1 MKTRIARLFVLIGVL
16 AQFALAKEA
25 AVHHAIHARVF
36 PMEQTISVVDTL
48 TLNLDPPASY
58 VEFTLHS
65 ALTVKNLTGGLT
77 LQLIETNIV
86 GSDRGMDV
94 EAPEVLKRVK
104 QNRYRLK
111 APRSRK
117 LPRRVVLAFSGKI
130 HHEIQQ
136 LAEEYARGFST
147 TPGIIDSQGV
157 YLSGSSV
164 WLPQFD
170 KRLVTFSL
178 TVEAPAGWDVVSQ
191 GKRATHRTVD
201 GARQVRWICDKPMEE
216 VFLIAAKFVEYQ
228 RDVGKVK
235 VMAFLRSPDEALAN
249 KYLDVTGQYL
259 EMYRK
264 LIGNYPFWKFALVE
278 NFWETGYG
286 MPSFTLL
293 GPQVIRFPF
302 ILHSSY
308 PHELLHN
315 WWGNGVY
322 VDFKGGNW
330 CEGLT
335 AYLADHLIQEQRGQ
349 GDAYRRATLQKY
361 TDYVNE
367 TNDFPLAQFLSRH
380 DAPSEAVGYGKCLM
394 LWEMLRTDLGDRLF
408 VKGLRHFYHH
418 NLFKRASFDDLRRS
432 FEKVSGRLLQS
443 FFDQWVK
450 RSGAPE
456 LLLAEAR
463 VQQNKDTF
471 GLQLQL
477 RQVQKEEPF
486 QLNVPIAVYFE
497 DTVEVKMAAMNER
510 QKDVEWS
517 FQKEPVKVAVDPQF
531 QVFRRLHYSEIPPA
545 LSKIFGAGK
554 VLIVLPDGLSA
565 DNPYVKLANIWSG
578 SKSKD
583 VQVKAASEVNE
594 LPDDRSVWVFGDDN
608 PFKKEIKTALKN
620 YDAQIKADR
629 VQLEKFDLPLANNS
643 FVITVR
649 HPKNRQAALVWLRIG
664 NPQAV
669 KGLAR
674 KLPHYG
680 KYSYLAFSGAEPTNI
695 AKGQWPIINSPLQK
709 TLNDKKLPQNVRL
722 KKRPALAQ
730 LTPLFS
736 AERMLQ
742 DIRYLAS
749 EELEGRGLGSEGLEK
764 AARYIAEQFK
774 KAGLQ
779 PGADDGTYFQVWP
792 EIVDDQGNKASVKNI
807 IGLIPGTDPHLKDQ
821 AVVVSAHYDHLGRGW
836 PDVHRGDEGKIHP
849 GADDNAS
856 GVAALLEL
864 ARVLG
869 QSFKPQRTV
878 IFVAFTAEESGLK
891 GSRYFVKHYRRFP
904 PDKIMADLNL
914 DTVGR
919 LKDNK
924 VMILNVSSAKEWP
937 YIFMGVGHVTGV
949 DAQIVT
955 PPLDASDQVAFIEA
969 GIPAVQIFSGP
980 HTDYHRPSDTVD
992 KINADGLV
1000 KSATL
1005 TRETLAYLSAERKEP
1020 LTFTAKKTAEKSAAA
1035 HQGGRKVR
1043 TGILP
1048 DFAFEGQGVKIKSV
1062 DKDSPAA
1069 RAGLKAG
1076 DVIVALGKQP
1086 VANLKDYSVLLK
1098 KHQAGD
1104 VIVLQI
1110 KRNGEQKEIRVKLEE
1125 R

>member
-1 MKTRIARLFVLIGVL
+1 
-16 AQFALAKEA
+16 
-25 AVHHAIHARVF
+25 
-36 PMEQTISVVDTL
+36 
-48 TLNLDPPASY
+48 
-58 VEFTLHS
+58 
-65 ALTVKNLTGGLT
+65 
-77 LQLIETNIV
+77 
-86 GSDRGMDV
+86 
-94 EAPEVLKRVK
+94 
-104 QNRYRLK
+104 
-111 APRSRK
+111 
-117 LPRRVVLAFSGKI
+117 
-130 HHEIQQ
+130 
-136 LAEEYARGFST
+136 
-147 TPGIIDSQGV
+147 
-157 YLSGSSV
+157 
-164 WLPQFD
+164 
-170 KRLVTFSL
+170 
-178 TVEAPAGWDVVSQ
+178 
-191 GKRATHRTVD
+191 
-201 GARQVRWICDKPMEE
+201 
-216 VFLIAAKFVEYQ
+216 
-228 RDVGKVK
+228 
-235 VMAFLRSPDEALAN
+235 
-249 KYLDVTGQYL
+249 
-259 EMYRK
+259 
-264 LIGNYPFWKFALVE
+264 
-278 NFWETGYG
+278 
-286 MPSFTLL
+286 
-293 GPQVIRFPF
+293 
-302 ILHSSY
+302 
-308 PHELLHN
+308 
-315 WWGNGVY
+315 
-322 VDFKGGNW
+322 
-330 CEGLT
+330 
-335 AYLADHLIQEQRGQ
+335 
-349 GDAYRRATLQKY
+349 
-361 TDYVNE
+361 
-367 TNDFPLAQFLSRH
+367 
-380 DAPSEAVGYGKCLM
+380 
-394 LWEMLRTDLGDRLF
+394 
-408 VKGLRHFYHH
+408 
-418 NLFKRASFDDLRRS
+418 
-432 FEKVSGRLLQS
+432 
-443 FFDQWVK
+443 
-450 RSGAPE
+450 
-456 LLLAEAR
+456 
-463 VQQNKDTF
+463 
-471 GLQLQL
+471 
-477 RQVQKEEPF
+477 
-486 QLNVPIAVYFE
+486 
-497 DTVEVKMAAMNER
+497 
-510 QKDVEWS
+510 
-517 FQKEPVKVAVDPQF
+517 
-531 QVFRRLHYSEIPPA
+531 
-545 LSKIFGAGK
+545 
-554 VLIVLPDGLSA
+554 
-565 DNPYVKLANIWSG
+565 
-578 SKSKD
+578 
-583 VQVKAASEVNE
+583 
-594 LPDDRSVWVFGDDN
+594 
-608 PFKKEIKTALKN
+608 
-620 YDAQIKADR
+620 
-629 VQLEKFDLPLANNS
+629 
-643 FVITVR
+643 
-649 HPKNRQAALVWLRIG
+649 NRQAALVWLRIG

-749 EELEGRGLGSEGLEK
+749 DELEGRGLGSEGLEK

-792 EIVDDQGNKASVKNI
+792 EIVDEQGNKASVKNI
-807 IGLIPGTDPHLKDQ
+807 IALIPGTDPRLKDQ

-836 PDVHRGDEGKIHP
+836 PDVHRGNEGKIHP

-955 PPLDASDQVAFIEA
+955 QPLDASDQVAFIEA

-992 KINADGLV
+992 KINAEGLV
-1000 KSATL
+1000 KIATL
-1005 TRETLAYLSAERKEP
+1005 TRETLVYLSAERKEP
-1020 LTFTAKKTAEKSAAA
+1020 LTFTAKKTAKKSAAA
-1035 HQGGRKVR
+1035 HQEGRKVR

-1110 KRNGEQKEIRVKLEE
+1110 KRNGELKEIRVKLEQ